1 MAQGQMIIDFIED
14 SPFYQMGQENW
25 NDLRKL
31 KELIQECETKEER
44 QALLKGVISMH
55 EEN

>member
-1 MAQGQMIIDFIED
+1 MIDN
-14 SPFYQMGQENW
+14 PFYQLGQENW

-44 QALLKGVISMH
+44 QMLLKGVIAMH
-55 EEN
+55 ELMED

>member
-1 MAQGQMIIDFIED
+1 MTYTDAWLKDD
-14 SPFYQMGQENW
+14 PFYQMGQENW